1 MGIEERLLIGDV
13 LLRELHALAS
23 GLSRFNEDVPKIA
36 NKAIA
41 IRRQM
46 YMCYRVWGEPP
57 KLLEQLKEMDEIIK
71 KIEELHNKH
80 V

>member
-1 MGIEERLLIGDV
+1 MGIEERLMIGDV
-13 LLRELHALAS
+13 LLRELHSLVS
-23 GLSRFNEDVPKIA
+23 GLTKYNDDVPKIV
-36 NKAIA
+36 NKAVS

-46 YMCYRVWGEPP
+46 YMCYRIWGEPP

-71 KIEELHNKH
+71 SIEELQNKH